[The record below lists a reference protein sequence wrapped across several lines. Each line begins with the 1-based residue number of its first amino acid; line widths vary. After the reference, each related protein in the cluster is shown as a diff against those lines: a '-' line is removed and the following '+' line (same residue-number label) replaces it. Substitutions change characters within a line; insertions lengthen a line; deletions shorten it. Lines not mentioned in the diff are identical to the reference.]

1 MKRARIDS
9 KEGVRSD
16 NPIMVGDVFVQTLT
30 EGSQQIRV
38 AAVSFPNGSRNVFH
52 THESEQ
58 VLYIVEGEGI
68 VATEDEELWVSAG
81 DVVTIPAGE
90 KHWHGARPDTS
101 MVHLAIM
108 LVG

>member
-1 MKRARIDS
+1 MKR
-9 KEGVRSD
+9 VRMDKAAGELST
-16 NPIMVGDVFVQTLT
+16 NPIMVGEVYVQALT
-30 EGSQQIRV
+30 EGSNQIRV
-38 AAVSFPNGSRNVFH
+38 AAVSFPNGARNIFH
-52 THESEQ
+52 THEAEQ

-81 DVVTIPAGE
+81 DTILIPAGE

-101 MVHLAIM
+101 MVHLAIT

>member
-1 MKRARIDS
+1 MKRVKLDKTAGELS
-9 KEGVRSD
+9 N
-16 NPIMVGDVFVQTLT
+16 NPIMVGDVYVQALT
-30 EGSQQIRV
+30 EGSQQLRV
-38 AAVSFPNGSRNVFH
+38 AAVSFPNGSRNIFH

-81 DVVTIPAGE
+81 DTVLIPGGE

>member
-1 MKRARIDS
+1 MQRAKLDKS
-9 KEGVRSD
+9 AGELST
-16 NPIMVGDVFVQTLT
+16 NPIMVGDVYVQALT
-30 EGSQQIRV
+30 EGSKQLRV
-38 AAVSFPNGSRNVFH
+38 AAVSFPNGSRNIFH
-52 THESEQ
+52 THEAEQ

-68 VATEDEELWVSAG
+68 VATEDQELWVSAG
-81 DVVTIPAGE
+81 DTILIPAGE